1 MGNKRSIAL
10 MIALAMGSWLLSGEL
25 VPSTLTAA
33 EAESNVAPESPPL
46 VRGVES
52 QAVERLDLLAVRGQ
66 TRANRVVQVKAEIA
80 GKIEALPAVKGT
92 RVNRGDL
99 LCQIAVDTRQSELD
113 ESRAQL
119 KSAQLE
125 YDGVLD
131 LKRRGLQSEINV
143 AKAKANLESARA
155 RVKEGELALLKTGLR
170 APFAGVIESQ
180 PVEIGDYLSPGQVC
194 VSLME
199 IDPMLVIGQ
208 VSEKNIGQVA
218 LGDEVQVRLI
228 TGDQFTGLISF
239 ISRVP
244 DSATRTYPIEVT
256 VNDAGDRMR
265 AGMTADMKV
274 PVGVDRAHLI
284 SPASLVLNDAGYIGV
299 RVVDEKNIVRFL
311 KVEVI
316 SEEADG
322 VWIKGLPSSIR
333 VITVGQEEVFDGQIV
348 VMDLTPLAGF
358 VRN

>member
-33 EAESNVAPESPPL
+33 EAEGNVAPESPPL

-218 LGDEVQVRLI
+218 LG
-228 TGDQFTGLISF
+228 
-239 ISRVP
+239 
-244 DSATRTYPIEVT
+244 EVT

-348 VMDLTPLAGF
+348 VMDLTPLAGL